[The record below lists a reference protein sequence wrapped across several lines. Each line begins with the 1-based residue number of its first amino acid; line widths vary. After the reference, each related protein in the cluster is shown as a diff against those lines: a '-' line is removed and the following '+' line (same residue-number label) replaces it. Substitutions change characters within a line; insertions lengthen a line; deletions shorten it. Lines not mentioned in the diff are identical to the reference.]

1 MENQDKNISEHM
13 NKWEFDEE
21 VSQVFDEMLNRSIP
35 SYNRMRYLIN
45 EISKQHIKNSS
56 LKHNNILD
64 IGCSTGEQIYSLC
77 DYLPLNKF
85 IGVECSQP
93 MVKEAR
99 KKLQNKNNTEILT
112 LDVVKDELPVLQ
124 CAIIFSIL
132 TLQFI
137 PIEYRQQILK
147 KIYDS
152 LDENGIFIFVEK
164 IIGDNFNYSELYE
177 KIYYNMKEMNG
188 YSIKEIRDKKM
199 KLEGVLVP
207 VTNSFNIELLK
218 QAGFTK
224 IDIFWKDLN
233 FIGYVVMK

>member
-1 MENQDKNISEHM
+1 MNNDVNITKNM
-13 NKWEFDEE
+13 DKWEFNEE
-21 VSQVFDEMLNRSIP
+21 VSEVFDEMLNRSIP

-45 EISKQHIKNSS
+45 EISKEHIKNTS

-64 IGCSTGEQIYSLC
+64 LGCSTGEQIYLLS
-77 DYLPLNKF
+77 DYLKTNKF
-85 IGVECSQP
+85 IGVECSVP
-93 MVKEAR
+93 MVEEAR
-99 KKLQNKNNTEILT
+99 KKCQNKNNISILT
-112 LDVVKDELPVLQ
+112 LNIIDNELPVSQ

-137 PIEYRQQILK
+137 PIEYRQSILK
-147 KIYDS
+147 KIYDA

-177 KIYYNMKEMNG
+177 KIYYDMKEMNG

-233 FIGYVVMK
+233 FIGYLVMK